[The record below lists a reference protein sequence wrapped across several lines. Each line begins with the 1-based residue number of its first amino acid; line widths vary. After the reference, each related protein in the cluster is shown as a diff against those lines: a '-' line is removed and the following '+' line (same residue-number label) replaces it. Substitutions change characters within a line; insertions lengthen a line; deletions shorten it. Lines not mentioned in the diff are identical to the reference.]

1 MANGIEISGRQSEL
15 CRSATAHPTMA
26 RADIE
31 ALLHEHTGGVTR
43 WRSGRKLMDVW
54 SAYCEPKTSENI
66 VQLHNFLGE
75 KIN

>member
-1 MANGIEISGRQSEL
+1 
-15 CRSATAHPTMA
+15 MA
-26 RADIE
+26 RGDIE
-31 ALLHEHTGGVTR
+31 ALLHEHTGGVAR